1 MITYKEVKGMNEE
14 TYMLHM
20 SPEAELNADLS
31 APARQLYNL
40 MKEMKPEQFQELMS
54 KESLIPLLNKI
65 ADEHIDRMMEHI
77 QSGWTEIEASE
88 AEWWTL
94 TVEAGL
100 ENSPK
105 RILPQFPPR

>member
-1 MITYKEVKGMNEE
+1 MNEE

-54 KESLIPLLNKI
+54 KESLIPFLNKK
-65 ADEHIDRMMEHI
+65 ADQHIDRMMEHI
-77 QSGWTEIEASE
+77 QNGWTEIEASG
-88 AEWWTL
+88 AEWWNL

-105 RILPQFPPR
+105 RIPPQFPPR

>member
-31 APARQLYNL
+31 APTRQLYNL

-54 KESLIPLLNKI
+54 KESLIPFLNKI

-77 QSGWTEIEASE
+77 
-88 AEWWTL
+88 
-94 TVEAGL
+94 
-100 ENSPK
+100 
-105 RILPQFPPR
+105 